1 MTIVAG
7 PSGSGKSI
15 LFPVAHLCA
24 ASFNVDDRAA
34 ALHGGYATIPR
45 PLREQAQRECEA
57 FVLAQIE
64 RRASF
69 AVESTLR
76 SRVPLDQAAA
86 ARAAGFT
93 TSLIYAC
100 TQDVDENIQRV
111 ARRGRLGGH
120 AAPVEEIRDI
130 YAQSL
135 ANLRDCRALFDEA
148 ELYDSSRR
156 WLPPVNV
163 ASLRNS
169 QLSLYPPLPAWV
181 PEVWRHP

>member
-1 MTIVAG
+1 MTLVAG

-34 ALHGGYATIPR
+34 AMHGGYTQIPR
-45 PLREQAQRECEA
+45 VLREQAQKECEA
-57 FVLAQIE
+57 FVAEQIK
-64 RRASF
+64 RGASF

-76 SRVPLDQAAA
+76 SRAALEQAVT
-86 ARAAGFT
+86 ARLAGFT
-93 TSLIYAC
+93 TLLIYVC

-120 AAPVEEIRDI
+120 AAPAAELRDI

-148 ELYDSSRR
+148 ELYDSSQR
-156 WLPPVNV
+156 WLPPVSV
-163 ASLRNS
+163 ASLRHG
-169 QLSLYPPLPAWV
+169 QLSVFPPLPAWV
-181 PEVWRHP
+181 PEAWRQP